1 MLHLF
6 TDKAV
11 CLAHCVFEVF
21 VQHLGLG
28 KAGNLASCGVVMVL
42 LQSSWREGRVQLV
55 NQLLKSGKL
64 LQTML

>member
-42 LQSSWREGRVQLV
+42 LQSS
-55 NQLLKSGKL
+55 
-64 LQTML
+64 